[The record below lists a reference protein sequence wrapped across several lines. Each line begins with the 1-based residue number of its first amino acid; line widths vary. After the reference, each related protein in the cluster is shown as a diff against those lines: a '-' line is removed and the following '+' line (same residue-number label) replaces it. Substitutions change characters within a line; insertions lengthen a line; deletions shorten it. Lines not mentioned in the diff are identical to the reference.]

1 MKQSKLGFWSCF
13 AVAVGLVVAS
23 STLVTLGQGMGM
35 AGQGF
40 IFAMIAAW
48 LLQLF
53 SAQSF
58 AELTTSLPKS
68 GSINVYARIALGPA
82 TGIVAILAGYV
93 YMSFLTVPAE
103 LAVAGAVCNTVFAS
117 DVSPMVFALILLGIF
132 TAANLL
138 GIDVF
143 AKLQIVLTTVMLISM
158 SLLGIIGLMNW
169 GNPAPTMA
177 AAVPFNSMGWAVLGL
192 TALAV
197 WLYIGIEFVCPLVEE
212 VDQPARDI
220 PSSMVI
226 GLAVIFVVN
235 ILYGF
240 ASIKYVALEAL
251 ASSDAPHII
260 AAQAILGRG
269 GEIWI
274 GIVSIFAT
282 ASSVNTFVAV
292 IPRMLYSMA
301 IEGEAPR
308 IFSLTHPR
316 FRTPWFGILAVAAI
330 YALLLLMGVA
340 GIEKIMILVMS
351 AAACWLLVYM
361 LTHIIVI
368 VMRIRYPKLRRPY
381 KTPFYPWPQL
391 MGSLGVIY
399 AIWEVWPDLVT
410 KLEIYTYAGVAVLIS
425 VIYALFWVKL
435 KMKKKLFTPVPLV
448 DEMGPEFVKEAF
460 EG

>member
-1 MKQSKLGFWSCF
+1 MKQSKLGFWACF

-35 AGQGF
+35 SGQGF
-40 IFAMIAAW
+40 ILAMIAAW

-82 TGIVAILAGYV
+82 AGIVAILAGYV

-103 LAVAGAVCNTVFAS
+103 LAVAGAVCNTVFTS
-117 DVSPMVFALILLGIF
+117 DVSPMVFALILLGVF
-132 TAANLL
+132 TVANLL

-143 AKLQIVLTTVMLISM
+143 AKLQMVLTTVMLVSM
-158 SLLGIIGLMNW
+158 SLLGIVGLMNW
-169 GNPAPTMA
+169 GNPAPTTVA
-177 AAVPFNSMGWAVLGL
+177 APFNPMGWAVLGL

-212 VDQPARDI
+212 VDQPARNI
-220 PSSMVI
+220 PTAMVI
-226 GLAVIFVVN
+226 GLVVIFVVN

-240 ASIKYVALEAL
+240 ASLKYVALDAL

-301 IEGEAPR
+301 HEGEAPR
-308 IFSLTHPR
+308 IFGLTHPR
-316 FRTPWFGILAVAAI
+316 LRTPWFGILVVTAI
-330 YALLLLMGVA
+330 YALLLLLGIA
-340 GIEKIMILVMS
+340 GIEKIMILIMS

-368 VMRIRYPKLRRPY
+368 VMRNRYPKLRRPY

-391 MGSLGVIY
+391 IGSLGVVY
-399 AIWEVWPDLVT
+399 AIWEIWPDLVT
-410 KLEIYTYAGVAVLIS
+410 KLEIYTYAGAALLIAILYAV
-425 VIYALFWVKL
+425 FWVKL
-435 KMKKKLFTPVPLV
+435 KMRKKLFTPVPLA
-448 DEMGPEFVKEAF
+448 DEMGPEFVREAF